1 LPDAA
6 RPGIVVPMPHRTAA
20 LLIALLLPVAVAAG
34 CGESAADKAQDDV
47 CAARDDIAKQVD
59 ELKGLTLTTA
69 TVAGVQQNLSTI
81 RDGLEQIRSAQ
92 KSLNKDRRA
101 EVKAATDEFVST
113 VTSVVKGLRSDVSLS
128 EARSRITQ
136 AAQDLGAAFPA
147 SLGRIDCS

>member
-1 LPDAA
+1 MRSALLAIAAVTIALALGACGDSSDETPASTGTSTGDAA
-6 RPGIVVPMPHRTAA
+6 AA
-20 LLIALLLPVAVAAG
+20 
-34 CGESAADKAQDDV
+34 QTTV
-47 CAARDDIAKQVD
+47 CNARDDIAKQVD
-59 ELKGLTLTTA
+59 ELKGLTLSTA
-69 TVAGVQQNLSTI
+69 TVSGVQENLSTI
-81 RDGLEQIRSAQ
+81 REGLEQIRSAQ

>member
-1 LPDAA
+1 VRAPLLLL
-6 RPGIVVPMPHRTAA
+6 G
-20 LLIALLLPVAVAAG
+20 LLIAALTVDACG
-34 CGESAADKAQDDV
+34 GESKSEKAQQQV
-47 CAARDDIAKQVD
+47 CDARADIAKQVD
-59 ELKGLTLTTA
+59 ELKGLTLSTA
-69 TVAGVQQNLSTI
+69 TVSGVQENLSTI
-81 RDGLEQIRSAQ
+81 REGLEQIRSAQ

>member
-1 LPDAA
+1 VRAPLLLL
-6 RPGIVVPMPHRTAA
+6 G
-20 LLIALLLPVAVAAG
+20 LLIAALTVAACG
-34 CGESAADKAQDDV
+34 GESKSEKAQQQV
-47 CAARDDIAKQVD
+47 CDARADIAKQVD
-59 ELKGLTLTTA
+59 ELKGLTLSTA
-69 TVAGVQQNLSTI
+69 TVSGVQENLSTI
-81 RDGLEQIRSAQ
+81 REGLEQIRSAQ

>member
-1 LPDAA
+1 LRAGPEGCDSRHVRA
-6 RPGIVVPMPHRTAA
+6 PLLLLGLLLAA
-20 LLIALLLPVAVAAG
+20 LAVAAC
-34 CGESAADKAQDDV
+34 CGESKAEKANQQV
-47 CAARDDIAKQVD
+47 CDARADIAKQVD